1 MIPYKRVPNLA
12 NKLLTKKQTNK
23 PPDISHSA
31 TRKHQCTQQIAK
43 SLPASV
49 KTPSD
54 NLIRIF
60 YNLIIV

>member
-31 TRKHQCTQQIAK
+31 TRKHQCTQQIDVQAYP
-43 SLPASV
+43 LQLRPH
-49 KTPSD
+49 
-54 NLIRIF
+54 
-60 YNLIIV
+60 LII